1 MATENQK
8 TYISDLVVLKT
19 KEFKEVKELLISK
32 GIVSDNAE
40 IVGNA
45 QSLSEI
51 TGALTDLQ
59 ASQFID
65 VLIATEAPK
74 RDTVYSASRVS
85 KAMDAMD
92 SILDDIDKWD
102 FETV

>member
-8 TYISDLVVLKT
+8 TYINDLVVLKT
-19 KEFKEVKELLISK
+19 KEFKEAKELLLSR
-32 GIVSDNAE
+32 GIVSENAE
-40 IVGNA
+40 IVKNA
-45 QSLSEI
+45 QSLTEI

-65 VLIATEAPK
+65 LLIATAAPK
-74 RDTVYSASRVS
+74 RDTVYSTNRVN
-85 KAMDAMD
+85 KAMEAMD
-92 SILDDIDKWD
+92 SILEDIDSWD